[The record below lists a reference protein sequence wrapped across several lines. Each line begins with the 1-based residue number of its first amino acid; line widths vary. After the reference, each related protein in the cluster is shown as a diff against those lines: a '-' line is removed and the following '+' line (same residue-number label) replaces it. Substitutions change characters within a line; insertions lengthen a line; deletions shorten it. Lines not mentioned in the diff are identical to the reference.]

1 MISWLPNILD
11 IPNNFAGSV
20 RRHSRTCPVHRT
32 LEGRRC
38 ERRHLPGPSSCIH
51 PYLFQGDCYLR
62 VTLCLTPG
70 VSLHSTPG
78 ECVWVLFCLPL
89 GASCF
94 RNLGGRGRK
103 SRKRKRA
110 EIQPI
115 IRRPDMAVIKPFQI
129 NILAP
134 AFRLGNSFIIMISQP
149 SEDTLVETQSCRTH
163 TSGSS
168 EESVAWRES
177 KPLWFNMLWKF
188 PKPHILY

>member
-1 MISWLPNILD
+1 M
-11 IPNNFAGSV
+11 
-20 RRHSRTCPVHRT
+20 HRT
-32 LEGRRC
+32 LEGRRL
-38 ERRHLPGPSSCIH
+38 ERRHLPGPSSCIY

-94 RNLGGRGRK
+94 PNLGGRGRK
-103 SRKRKRA
+103 SKKRKRT

-115 IRRPDMAVIKPFQI
+115 IRRPDMAVVKPFQI

-134 AFRLGNSFIIMISQP
+134 AFRLGNSFIIMLSQP
-149 SEDTLVETQSCRTH
+149 SEDTLVETQFCRTH
-163 TSGSS
+163 TGLIAQRSLSHGEKRSLYGSTCCGS
-168 EESVAWRES
+168 FQNPTFCIKIFLLYQHSDSSPLPPRES
-177 KPLWFNMLWKF
+177 PL
-188 PKPHILY
+188 PD